1 MKLHSNLLYGLF
13 DCLNNTLNNKYYA
26 HKSIE
31 LIFKKNKKWG
41 SRDRSFVAE
50 ATYDIIRYLRL
61 YDKLSNS
68 NYSYTINNI
77 WKIISLWLYFNS
89 YLEPK
94 FKELWDFDKEKINK
108 IKKILL
114 KERVYRESIPDW
126 IDQLAIEEIGEKKWE
141 KEISSM
147 NNKADLVLR
156 INPLKTTKKNLIKKL
171 YNQNIHSEEITD
183 RPNALKVLKRVNIF
197 RTIEFKSGFF
207 ELQDASSQLVA
218 KFLDV
223 NAKHKILDA
232 CAGAGGKTLHI
243 ASILNNK
250 GNIVATDIHEY
261 KLQEL
266 KKRARRNGIH
276 NITTKVIDNK
286 FLKKNK
292 NKFDR
297 VLIDAPCSGFGVIR
311 RNPDSKWKLNPKDF
325 NSILNDQIKIL
336 NDYSKL
342 VNDNGIMLYVTCSIF
357 PSENEK
363 QIELFLSSEF
373 GKKFKIIEE
382 KKISPYDSGYDGFY
396 LAKLKKKC

>member
-1 MKLHSNLLYGLF
+1 MKLHYNLLHGLF

-68 NYSYTINNI
+68 DYSYTINNI

-108 IKKILL
+108 IKKILQ

-156 INPLKTTKKNLIKKL
+156 VNPLKTTKKNLIKKL

-197 RTIEFKSGFF
+197 KTIEFKLGFF

-232 CAGAGGKTLHI
+232 CAGAGGKALHI

-363 QIELFLSSEF
+363 QIALFLSSEF

-382 KKISPYDSGYDGFY
+382 KKISPYESGFDGFY

>member
-94 FKELWDFDKEKINK
+94 FKELWEFDKEEINK

-114 KERVYRESIPDW
+114 KDRVYRESIPDW

-197 RTIEFKSGFF
+197 RTIEFKLGFF

-232 CAGAGGKTLHI
+232 CAGAGGKALHI

-363 QIELFLSSEF
+363 QIALFLSSEF

-382 KKISPYDSGYDGFY
+382 KKISPYESGFDGFY

>member
-68 NYSYTINNI
+68 NYSYTIDNI

-94 FKELWDFDKEKINK
+94 FKELWDFDKEEINK

-197 RTIEFKSGFF
+197 RTIEFKLGFF

-232 CAGAGGKTLHI
+232 CAGAGGKALHI

-363 QIELFLSSEF
+363 QIALFLSSEF

-382 KKISPYDSGYDGFY
+382 KKISPYESGFDGFY

>member
-94 FKELWDFDKEKINK
+94 FKELWDFDKEEINK

-197 RTIEFKSGFF
+197 RTIEFKLGFF

-232 CAGAGGKTLHI
+232 CAGAGGKALHI

-363 QIELFLSSEF
+363 QIALFLSSEF

-382 KKISPYDSGYDGFY
+382 KKISPYESGFDGFY

>member
-1 MKLHSNLLYGLF
+1 
-13 DCLNNTLNNKYYA
+13 
-26 HKSIE
+26 
-31 LIFKKNKKWG
+31 
-41 SRDRSFVAE
+41 
-50 ATYDIIRYLRL
+50 
-61 YDKLSNS
+61 
-68 NYSYTINNI
+68 
-77 WKIISLWLYFNS
+77 
-89 YLEPK
+89 LEPK

>member
-68 NYSYTINNI
+68 NYIYTINNI

-108 IKKILL
+108 IKKILQ

-156 INPLKTTKKNLIKKL
+156 VNPLKTTKKNLIKKL

-197 RTIEFKSGFF
+197 KTIEFKLGFF

-232 CAGAGGKTLHI
+232 CAGAGGKALHI

-363 QIELFLSSEF
+363 QIALFLSSEF

-382 KKISPYDSGYDGFY
+382 KKISPYESGFDGFY

>member
-94 FKELWDFDKEKINK
+94 FKELWDFDKEEINK

-156 INPLKTTKKNLIKKL
+156 VNPLKTTKKNLIKKL

-197 RTIEFKSGFF
+197 KTIEFKLGFF

-218 KFLDV
+218 KFLDA

-232 CAGAGGKTLHI
+232 CAGAGGKALHI

-363 QIELFLSSEF
+363 QIEWNM
-373 GKKFKIIEE
+373 
-382 KKISPYDSGYDGFY
+382 
-396 LAKLKKKC
+396 

>member
-68 NYSYTINNI
+68 DYSYTINNI

-108 IKKILL
+108 IKKILQ

-156 INPLKTTKKNLIKKL
+156 VNPLKTTKKNLIKKL

-197 RTIEFKSGFF
+197 KTIEFKLGFF

-232 CAGAGGKTLHI
+232 CAGAGGKALHI

-363 QIELFLSSEF
+363 QIALFLSSEF

-382 KKISPYDSGYDGFY
+382 KKISPYESGFDGFY

>member
-68 NYSYTINNI
+68 NYSYTVNNI

-94 FKELWDFDKEKINK
+94 FKELWDFDKEEINK

-156 INPLKTTKKNLIKKL
+156 VNPLKTTKKNLIKKL

-197 RTIEFKSGFF
+197 KTIEFKLGFF

-363 QIELFLSSEF
+363 QIALFLSSEF

-382 KKISPYDSGYDGFY
+382 KKISPYESGFDGFY

>member
-1 MKLHSNLLYGLF
+1 LKLHSNLLYGLF

-94 FKELWDFDKEKINK
+94 FKELWDFDKEEINK

-197 RTIEFKSGFF
+197 RTIEFKLGFF

-232 CAGAGGKTLHI
+232 CAGAGGKALHI

-363 QIELFLSSEF
+363 QIALFLSSEF

-382 KKISPYDSGYDGFY
+382 KKISPYESGFDGFY

>member
-68 NYSYTINNI
+68 NYSYTVNNI

-94 FKELWDFDKEKINK
+94 FKELWDFDKEEINK

-197 RTIEFKSGFF
+197 KTIEFKLGFF

-232 CAGAGGKTLHI
+232 CAGAGGKALHI

-363 QIELFLSSEF
+363 QIALFLSSEF

-382 KKISPYDSGYDGFY
+382 KKISPYESGFDGFY

>member
-363 QIELFLSSEF
+363 QIELFLSSGF

-396 LAKLKKKC
+396 LAKLKKEC

>member
-1 MKLHSNLLYGLF
+1 LKLHSNLLYGLF

-363 QIELFLSSEF
+363 QIALFIDNEF

>member
-1 MKLHSNLLYGLF
+1 LKLHSNLLYGLF

>member
-94 FKELWDFDKEKINK
+94 FKELWEFDKEEINK

-114 KERVYRESIPDW
+114 KDRVYRESIPDW

-197 RTIEFKSGFF
+197 KTIEFKLGFF

-232 CAGAGGKTLHI
+232 CAGAGGKALHI

-363 QIELFLSSEF
+363 QIALFLSSEF

-382 KKISPYDSGYDGFY
+382 KKISPYESGFDGFY

>member
-396 LAKLKKKC
+396 LAKLKKEC